1 MGLFSKKKG
10 VDGEVKPM
18 SVHAT
23 GVESVMK
30 DGTTLVTK
38 TDLRGIITYANQNFS
53 DISEIPISGLVGKPH
68 NLIRN
73 PDMPRSA
80 FFDLWNILQQ
90 GKPWRGMVKNLASS
104 GNHYWVD
111 ANVAPRRENNEVV
124 GYISIRRKPDRK
136 TVEQAEQLY
145 KNVREGKVTFPFSD
159 KSMFSVRGRLLIL
172 IFIPI
177 LSLIAIGAID
187 FINILQ
193 IAKAPLI
200 FATGLFELIYGIYII
215 RYILKPLK
223 EATNIAN
230 KIAAGDLRVSIA
242 HNRNDEFGELH
253 KALLNMLINTA
264 GIIAEIQENV
274 ITLSNSSS
282 ILREQSQSLSAG
294 MEETSSQSEN
304 IAAAADE
311 MNQTL
316 QVLAG
321 SVEEMS
327 ITIGEVSGR
336 AANSAKI
343 VEESNAYAQT
353 ANNVVK
359 QLGESAS
366 EIGNVVETI
375 ASIAAQTNLLA
386 LNASIEAA
394 GAGEA
399 GKGFAVVANEVK
411 ELARQSAESSIAVK
425 EKVEAIQS
433 NVVETVSAMKK
444 IIETFAEVKEISSTI
459 ASAVEEQSIA
469 SKEIANNVS
478 QVSTASNDVTK
489 NVNGISTTA
498 KEGAKSSNDTAERV
512 AELDNVSNVLGQVV
526 KQFKV

>member
-1 MGLFSKKKG
+1 MGSKKG
-10 VDGEVKPM
+10 VDSEIKPM
-18 SVHAT
+18 SVHST

-38 TDLRGIITYANQNFS
+38 TDLRGIITYANQHFS
-53 DISEIPISGLVGKPH
+53 DISEISINELIGKPH
-68 NLIRN
+68 NIIRN

-80 FFDLWNILQQ
+80 FFDLWKILQS
-90 GKPWRGMVKNLASS
+90 GKPWRGMVKNLAKN
-104 GNHYWVD
+104 GNYYWVD
-111 ANVAPRRENNEVV
+111 ANVAPQRENNEVV
-124 GYISIRRKPDRK
+124 GYISIRRKPERAA
-136 TVEQAEQLY
+136 VEKAEALY
-145 KNVREGKVTFPFSD
+145 KNVREGKTKFPSSD
-159 KSMFSVRGRLLIL
+159 RSIFSVKSRLLFM
-172 IFIPI
+172 IFLNIVGCT
-177 LSLIAIGAID
+177 GA
-187 FINILQ
+187 
-193 IAKAPLI
+193 
-200 FATGLFELIYGIYII
+200 GVLIYLNLFMFTLPFLMAAGVIFNFIYGLYII
-215 RYILKPLK
+215 RYIIKPLS

-230 KIAAGDLRVSIA
+230 KIASGDLKVSIQ

-274 ITLSNSSS
+274 IKLNNSSKT
-282 ILREQSQSLSAG
+282 LREQSQTMSAG
-294 MEETSSQSEN
+294 LEETSSQSEN
-304 IAAAADE
+304 IAASADE

-343 VEESNAYAQT
+343 VENANSSAQI
-353 ANNVVK
+353 ANSVVK

-411 ELARQSAESSIAVK
+411 ELARQSAESSVAVK
-425 EKVEAIQS
+425 EKVEAIQK
-433 NVVETVSAMKK
+433 NVSETVDSMKT
-444 IIETFAEVKEISSTI
+444 IIETFSEVKEISTTI

-469 SKEIANNVS
+469 SKEIASNVS

-489 NVNGISTTA
+489 NVNGISSTS
-498 KEGAKSSNDTAERV
+498 KDGARSSAETAEMV
-512 AELDNVSNVLGQVV
+512 VELDKISNVLTQVA
-526 KQFKV
+526 KQFRV